1 MLDKCFN
8 INDLHTLAK
17 KRLPGP
23 IYDYM
28 AGGADDE
35 VALAGMFEFARKPR
49 WDYNYLR
56 DNGRD
61 LANHDGALPGNSDVG
76 AVA

>member
-35 VALAGMFEFARKPR
+35 VALPGCFNLPENYAG
-49 WDYNYLR
+49 
-56 DNGRD
+56 
-61 LANHDGALPGNSDVG
+61 SITI
-76 AVA
+76 